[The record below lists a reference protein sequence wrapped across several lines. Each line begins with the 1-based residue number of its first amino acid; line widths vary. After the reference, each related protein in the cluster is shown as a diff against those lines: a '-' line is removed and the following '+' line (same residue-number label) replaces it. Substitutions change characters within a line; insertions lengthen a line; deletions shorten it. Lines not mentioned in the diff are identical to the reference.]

1 MLLKSSESRPFA
13 QDNTAVAL
21 PQGHDVRYDWE
32 IPQISFHYAET
43 LRSAF
48 LRDESMT
55 TEVIQSLFMAYAGSR
70 RLAHYNDSQ
79 VKYFVLDLLNTGGG
93 RGSQLLRALIY
104 TVHEY
109 FQIQPR
115 ADLCDS
121 KLLWMSEAV
130 ASGAFFLR
138 KPLKNLNNS
147 LFEKSI
153 RTFQDRGGY
162 NQLYAALDPE
172 TIAGILMHTSLENI
186 IHLDRKKSLNSR
198 GDKLLHILSSAT
210 ASEDLKNIVNLM
222 NPQEVNALN
231 DRGETALYRA
241 CMAGWAANVLLLLS
255 HGADPSIVPSH
266 SGPTCLHWL
275 FHFNPRDV
283 DVVARELVTHGAPIH
298 SQVKWKVPMLHYPF
312 TLPMGTPL
320 HWAVEN
326 SAVEATR
333 SLLRHGADP
342 SVRDGSD
349 PYAYDDNVRYLDM
362 WHPSNWTPY
371 SVAEHTTLGFNAV
384 DVAVK
389 NRDHEILA
397 MLLSND
403 TSFDPGDTDEEGYSA
418 VQRLDAGEWRYTNHG
433 SAIWCRLFQGSP
445 SSQADSLKKTIAI
458 LLQHG
463 FKLDKLTNQK
473 KRSDSALGFS
483 SQTALMIA
491 VAKGST
497 ETVKQLLDAGADVNV
512 TNSEGET
519 ALLSFTEYHVE
530 EEGQQSKV
538 VSLLL
543 DANAHLHA
551 RNSRNDTPFIWAA
564 SSGLCEVAAA
574 LLNHGADLRDRVMD
588 TPQRVAFGQT
598 ALAKIAKCPLD
609 RTVKHDEW
617 LVTQLKAHVLP
628 RIAAA
633 DGLALRDEILEKA
646 DLDGGTLLHY
656 AAGVGLAR
664 SCAILLEAKVSI
676 NSVRRRVKSRRGGR
690 VVSYRT
696 PLDEALKSAKALRRY
711 ESGAYS
717 EEGALYCSETI
728 KSTGIPFPSPLYP

>member
-1 MLLKSSESRPFA
+1 MLLNSSGSRPFA
-13 QDNTAVAL
+13 QDTAAVTL
-21 PQGHDVRYDWE
+21 PQGYDIQYDWE

-48 LRDESMT
+48 LGDEHMT
-55 TEVIQSLFMAYAGSR
+55 TEVIQSLFMTYAGST

-79 VKYFVLDLLNTGGG
+79 VKYFVLDLLNTGG
-93 RGSQLLRALIY
+93 RKGSQLLRAIIY
-104 TVHEY
+104 TVHEH

-115 ADLCDS
+115 ADLCDL

-130 ASGAFFLR
+130 ANGAFFLR
-138 KPLKNLNNS
+138 KPLKNLNND
-147 LFEKSI
+147 LLEKSI

-162 NQLYAALDPE
+162 NQLYAALDSGLITE
-172 TIAGILMHTSLENI
+172 ILMHTSLENV

-198 GDKLLHILSSAT
+198 GDKVLHILSSAT
-210 ASEDLKNIVNLM
+210 ASEDLKNIVKLM

-231 DRGETALYRA
+231 HRGETALYRA

-255 HGADPSIVPSH
+255 HGADPSIAPSH

-283 DVVARELVTHGAPIH
+283 DLVARELVTHGAPIH
-298 SQVKWKVPMLHYPF
+298 SQSKWKVPMPHYPF
-312 TLPMGTPL
+312 TLPVGTPL

-333 SLLRHGADP
+333 SLLCQGADP

-362 WHPSNWTPY
+362 WLPSNWRPY
-371 SVAEHTTLGFNAV
+371 SVAKHTTLGFNAV

-389 NRDHEILA
+389 NRDHEILT
-397 MLLSND
+397 MLLSTDN
-403 TSFDPGDTDEEGYSA
+403 SFDPDDTDEEGYSA
-418 VQRLDAGEWRYTNHG
+418 VHRLDAGEWRYLNHG
-433 SAIWCRLFQGSP
+433 SPIWCRLFQGSP

-463 FKLDKLTNQK
+463 FKLDKLTKEK
-473 KRSDSALGFS
+473 KRTDSTLGFS

-543 DANAHLHA
+543 DADAHLHA
-551 RNSRNDTPFIWAA
+551 RNSRNDTPLIQAA
-564 SSGLCEVAAA
+564 LFCLCEVAAA
-574 LLNHGADLRDRVMD
+574 LLNHGADLRDRVME
-588 TPQRVAFGQT
+588 TTTRIAFGQT
-598 ALAKIAKCPLD
+598 ALALMAKCPLEL
-609 RTVKHDEW
+609 TAKYDEW

-656 AAGVGLAR
+656 AAGVGFVR

-690 VVSYRT
+690 VICYRT
-696 PLDEALKSAKALRRY
+696 PLDEALKSTKALRRKK
-711 ESGAYS
+711 SGAYS
-717 EEGALYCSETI
+717 EEGTFVLLRD
-728 KSTGIPFPSPLYP
+728 KSKARGSLLPFAPL